1 MGECAIREPTKR
13 ATKRQLLA
21 SATAEP
27 PSTRMTRG
35 PALQKR
41 PGSCL
46 FCCFDCQHLI
56 FSGVAGGCRAGL
68 DDRPRQRCFMA
79 TRAACRAVAAEGQ
92 HALARGMKFP
102 GRVVCGTLF
111 DANAGP
117 HNNLAFE
124 GIQACSP
131 GINCLCCYQLRFRIG
146 LGNQWLALSARRYC
160 TASATC
166 VTCTD
171 VASARSAIVR
181 ATFKQR

>member
-13 ATKRQLLA
+13 AAKRQLLA
-21 SATAEP
+21 SAAAKP

-41 PGSCL
+41 LGSCL
-46 FCCFDCQHLI
+46 FCCFDYRHLI
-56 FSGVAGGCRAGL
+56 FFRRRSGGL
-68 DDRPRQRCFMA
+68 DDRPQQRCFMA

-131 GINCLCCYQLRFRIG
+131 GINCLCCYQFRFRIG

-171 VASARSAIVR
+171 AAPARSAIVR